1 MAPAVAKI
9 DWLRVHYILI
19 NLCEKS
25 IRMTTPLDN
34 TDYVMVREAMD
45 IISELNLVDFVKNFN
60 EKCGFISSPDNRV
73 NLIGFA
79 LAHQSHSGASF
90 ACVMR
95 NCQYYFNH
103 IDEWRQLKIMYELPP
118 EPEQEIE
125 NTEDDLFFEN

>member
-1 MAPAVAKI
+1 
-9 DWLRVHYILI
+9 
-19 NLCEKS
+19 
-25 IRMTTPLDN
+25 MTTPLDN

-90 ACVMR
+90 ASVMR

-103 IDEWRQLKIMYELPP
+103 IDEWRQLKIMYELGPDP
-118 EPEQEIE
+118 DAEPEIE
-125 NTEDDLFFEN
+125 NTDNDLFFENSS